1 MTMLTRH
8 AVPCNDWPS
17 ADQAMWRAIIAE
29 GDILDGCG
37 PGTNWAPTTKNN
49 TRKAYG
55 YWLHWLGIMGLL
67 SHSVDHPLD
76 RIRPERIKAYIGG
89 MEDNAA
95 PLTRFVYILDLLRFA
110 EAASPG
116 RDWLWFRR
124 IKNRLWARA
133 TPFRD
138 KTCKIRNSSD
148 LFELGLCLMNEAS
161 GVKCRYNPFQ
171 AEVQYRDG
179 LMIALLAARPVRL
192 KNLTSITIGRHLI
205 RIDDVYWL
213 VFESDEVKNRWHIEV
228 PAPIVLT
235 SYIDEYLRHHRPRLL
250 NGNQSEHLWISR
262 FGDHVHGNTV
272 RRQIKLHTELAFGKA
287 ITPHLFRDCA
297 ATSIAIHDPEH
308 VWITTNIL
316 GHNTLATSQKY
327 YDQSR
332 MLEAGR
338 HYQSTIAG
346 LHRKLTE
353 ENRGPYKPVKGGT
366 A

>member
-1 MTMLTRH
+1 MSIITRH
-8 AVPCNDWPS
+8 AVPREDWPL
-17 ADQAMWRAIIAE
+17 ADQALWQDVIAK

-37 PGTNWAPTTKNN
+37 PGANWAPTTKNN

-55 YWLHWLGIMGLL
+55 YWLHWLGVNGLL
-67 SHSVDHPLD
+67 SHPVDHPLD
-76 RIRPERIKAYIGG
+76 RIRPERIKSYITD
-89 MEDNAA
+89 MEENTA

-110 EAASPG
+110 ESASPG
-116 RDWLWFRR
+116 RDWQWFRR

-133 TPFRD
+133 IPIRD
-138 KTCKIRNSSD
+138 KASKIRNSSD
-148 LFELGLCLMNEAS
+148 LFELGLSLMNEAS
-161 GVKCRYNPFQ
+161 GITCRYNPLQ

-192 KNLTSITIGRHLI
+192 KNLTSITIALHLI
-205 RIDDVYWL
+205 RINDIYWL
-213 VFESDEVKNRWHIEV
+213 IFESEEVKNHRHIEV
-228 PAPIVLT
+228 PAPVVLT
-235 SYIDEYLRHHRPRLL
+235 SYINEYLNYHRPRLL
-250 NGNQSEHLWISR
+250 SGKVSDRLWISR
-262 FGDHVHGNTV
+262 FGGNLACNSL
-272 RRQIKLHTELAFGKA
+272 RRQIKLHTEVAFGKA

-316 GHNTLATSQKY
+316 GHNTLETSQKY

-338 HYQSTIAG
+338 HYQSTITS

-353 ENRGPYKPVKGGT
+353 ENRGPYKPVKGGV

>member
-1 MTMLTRH
+1 MAVSRH
-8 AVPCNDWPS
+8 AIPRGDWPV
-17 ADQAMWRAIIAE
+17 ADQDLWLAVVAE
-29 GDILDGCG
+29 GDILDGQG
-37 PGTNWAPTTKNN
+37 PGANWALATVNN

-55 YWLHWLGIMGLL
+55 YWLHWLATMGLL
-67 SHSVDHPLD
+67 SHHVDHPLD
-76 RIRPERIKAYIGG
+76 RITPERIKSYIVD
-89 MEDNAA
+89 MEEDAA

-116 RDWLWFRR
+116 RDWPWFRR

-133 TPFRD
+133 IPSRD
-138 KTCKIRNSSD
+138 KTSKIRSSGD
-148 LFELGLCLMNEAS
+148 LFELGLSLMNEAS
-161 GVKCRYNPFQ
+161 GITCRYNPFQ
-171 AEVQYRDG
+171 AEVQYRNG
-179 LMIALLAARPVRL
+179 LMIAILAARPVRL
-192 KNLTSITIGRHLI
+192 KNLTAIIIGRHLI

-213 VFESDEVKNRWHIEV
+213 VFVSDEVKNRRHIEV
-228 PAPIVLT
+228 PVPIVLT
-235 SYIDEYLRHHRPRLL
+235 PYIDDYLAHHRPRLL
-250 NGNQSEHLWISR
+250 NGNDSDRLWISR
-262 FGDHVHGNTV
+262 FGSDLTCNSL
-272 RRQIKLHTELAFGKA
+272 RREIKLHTEEAFGKA

-346 LHRKLTE
+346 LHRKLTKE
-353 ENRGPYKPVKGGT
+353 DRGPYKPVKGGT

>member
-1 MTMLTRH
+1 MTAVSRH
-8 AVPCNDWPS
+8 AVPYGDWPT
-17 ADQAMWRAIIAE
+17 ADQALWRFVIAE
-29 GDILDGCG
+29 GEILDGQG

-55 YWLHWLGIMGLL
+55 YWLHWLGTKGLL
-67 SHSVDHPLD
+67 SKPADHPLD
-76 RIRPERIKAYIGG
+76 RITAERIKAYIGD

-95 PLTRFVYILDLLRFA
+95 PLTRFVYILDLLRFGQA
-110 EAASPG
+110 VAPD
-116 RDWLWFRR
+116 RNWDWLKRV
-124 IKNRLWARA
+124 KNRLWARSR
-133 TPFRD
+133 PSRD
-138 KTCKIRNSSD
+138 KVSKIRNSSD
-148 LFELGLCLMNEAS
+148 LFELGLDLLNEAS
-161 GVKCRYNPFQ
+161 GIKCRYNPLQ

-179 LMIALLAARPVRL
+179 LMIAILAARPVRL
-192 KNLTSITIGRHLI
+192 KNLTAIVIERHLI
-205 RIDDVYWL
+205 RIDNTYWL
-213 VFESDEVKNRWHIEV
+213 VFEAQEVKNQRHIEV
-228 PAPIVLT
+228 PIPEVLAP
-235 SYIDEYLRHHRPRLL
+235 YINDYLAHHRLHLL
-250 NGNQSEHLWISR
+250 QGNRSDRLWISR
-262 FGDHVHGNTV
+262 FGGNLTCNSL
-272 RRQIKLHTELAFGKA
+272 RRQIKLHTEAAFGKA
-287 ITPHLFRDCA
+287 IHPHLFRDCA